1 MTETVELKIYTGVG
15 AATESPAGDATNWN
29 LMFTD
34 AYDSTQN
41 AYRSSANRVPVPSAS
56 NAFSYERWMRLKFTG
71 AFTTVSNVKVYRYA
85 GAGSTANGLSDS
97 NLDLT
102 AGTTAAAATPV
113 NTVSAVA
120 TTILSG
126 WDSSG
131 EAIDITPVGN
141 ISPGGFTKYFV
152 VQLKVPS
159 TVTTPGDIGAQTI
172 EFSYDVA

>member
-15 AATESPAGDATNWN
+15 AATESPVGDATNWN

-41 AYRSSANRVPVPSAS
+41 AYRSSANRVPVPSTG
-56 NAFSYERWMRLKFTG
+56 NAYSYERWMRLKFTG
-71 AFTTVSNVKVYRYA
+71 AFTTVSNIKVYRYA
-85 GAGSTANGLSDS
+85 GAGSTANGLSDA

-102 AGTTAAAATPV
+102 AGATAVAATPV
-113 NTVSAVA
+113 ITASAVA
-120 TTILSG
+120 TITVLS
-126 WDSSG
+126 WDSAG
-131 EAIDITPVGN
+131 EAINITPVGN

-152 VQLKVPS
+152 VQLKVPL
-159 TVTTPGDIGAQTI
+159 TVATPGDIGAQTI